1 MVKHAG
7 ISKGTPQLDENG
19 NPAIFKKRNEA
30 KMQRDWDGASEFGV
44 DVPGRSNKV
53 RILRQ
58 GVGSNSNGDP
68 MYKYGWTDDHYKNI
82 HDIEVKPPTRG
93 K

>member
-1 MVKHAG
+1 
-7 ISKGTPQLDENG
+7 
-19 NPAIFKKRNEA
+19 
-30 KMQRDWDGASEFGV
+30 MQRDWDGASEFGV
-44 DVPGRSNKV
+44 DVPGRSNEV
-53 RILRQ
+53 RILRKE
-58 GVGSNSNGDP
+58 VGSDSNGDP